1 MTALAGELRP
11 PRRGAIGEFLAS
23 VTTMMVKELRSRFR
37 GRRAFVVLTLYLAVL
52 ALIAYGAY
60 SVVAPTA
67 REQAQF
73 GGGFI
78 GGGNPNASATVGQ
91 AIFTLLSII
100 QLLLVCFIAPALT
113 AGAISLEREKQTL
126 DLLVATPMRPGAI
139 VIGKLLSALA
149 FVVLM
154 ILAGIPVSALVLMYG
169 GASVDDILRQQVVLF
184 ASAIGFGVIGL
195 FFSALIKRTQT
206 AIVLT
211 YCTVLALTIGTLLI
225 WRFWTAVATANPDN
239 QFGAMRTAPDEL
251 LYVNPAVAMIEI
263 VANTEVTFGD
273 FSQVLSFL
281 LGSAGSDVVCQGD
294 ACFPVPQ
301 VQVDEPAVK
310 LNIQPAIGRDE
321 GVEIRSGQIVDL
333 RAAGMRRLLAQP
345 GADAAV
351 AVTNVQTLSNH
362 FWPRFTLTFGAMS
375 VLLTLASMRLVV
387 PAGLR
392 RGFRRRRSAPTA
404 TQPAMAGDG
413 EPVIKETQP

>member
-1 MTALAGELRP
+1 MTALAGPLRP
-11 PRRGAIGEFLAS
+11 PRRAAIGEFMSS
-23 VTTMMVKELRSRFR
+23 VSTMMVKELRSRFR

-67 REQAQF
+67 RELSQF
-73 GGGFI
+73 GGGLI
-78 GGGNPNASATVGQ
+78 AGGNPNASATVGQ
-91 AIFTLLSII
+91 AIFTLLSVI

-169 GASVDDILRQQVVLF
+169 GASIDDILRQQVVLF

-225 WRFWTAVATANPDN
+225 WRFWTAVATNDPDN
-239 QFGAMRTAPDEL
+239 QFGGVRTAPDEL
-251 LYVNPAVAMIEI
+251 LYVNPAVAMIEV

-273 FSQVLSFL
+273 FSQILSFL
-281 LGSAGSDVVCQGD
+281 LGGVATNQVCEGD
-294 ACFPVPQ
+294 ACFPVPPVQIDKGNGGVELLQ
-301 VQVDEPAVK
+301 VVGANDTATRAFP
-310 LNIQPAIGRDE
+310 LPAIGP
-321 GVEIRSGQIVDL
+321 L
-333 RAAGMRRLLAQP
+333 PAQP
-345 GADAAV
+345 DPDAAV
-351 AVTNVQTLSNH
+351 ATGVQILSNH
-362 FWPRFTLTFGAMS
+362 FWPRFTVTFGAIS

-392 RGFRRRRSAPTA
+392 FGFRRNR
-404 TQPAMAGDG
+404 PAAGASPPGTEGDG
-413 EPVIKETQP
+413 EPSIEETQA